1 MNLSKAILFYATFFS
16 LYAAINLYVFF
27 GLKRA
32 LLPQWGTSRVFT
44 VLFVLVATSFVLGRT
59 IENYW
64 ISPLSSVLIWIGS
77 FWFAAMLYLSVG
89 FLGLDLLRM
98 GCNLLGGSGLVLK
111 TEKIVRQ
118 AVFFITCVLILTGY
132 LNGLSPRL
140 KTLEISLQGTGQD
153 TRTFEILVASDI
165 HLGTIVREKRIEH
178 LIRAVEELQPDL
190 VLFPGDVLDEDPQTV
205 MDDSVGNLL
214 RSIKAKYGVFAIT
227 GNHEYIGGVE
237 RACRYLEE
245 HGIKLLRDQA
255 VLVEGL
261 FYIVG
266 REDRSI
272 SRFTQ
277 EKRKSLQELLAPLDR
292 RLPVILMDHQP
303 FELQEASSA
312 GVALQLSGHTHHG
325 QLWPLNLITSLIYEL
340 SWGYLKKGE
349 THFYVS
355 SGYGTWGPPVR
366 IGNHP
371 EMLLLRLTLK
381 ARP

>member
-1 MNLSKAILFYATFFS
+1 MNPSKAILFYGTFFTI
-16 LYAAINLYVFF
+16 YAAINLYVFF

-32 LLPQWGTSRVFT
+32 LLPQWGTSRWFT
-44 VLFVLVATSFVLGRT
+44 VPFVLVAASFVLGRT
-59 IENYW
+59 IENHW
-64 ISPLSSVLIWIGS
+64 ISALSSVLIWIGS
-77 FWFAAMLYLSVG
+77 FWFAAMLYLSLG

-98 GCNLLGGSGLVLK
+98 GCNLGGSGLVLK
-111 TEKIVRQ
+111 AERIARQ
-118 AVFFITCVLILTGY
+118 AVAFLTCVLILAGY
-132 LNGLSPRL
+132 LNGLNPRL
-140 KTLEISLQGTGQD
+140 KILEISLQGIGQD
-153 TRTFEILVASDI
+153 TRTIEILVASDI
-165 HLGTIVREKRIEH
+165 HLGIIVKEKRIEH

-205 MDDSVGNLL
+205 MHDSVGNLL

-261 FYIVG
+261 FYLVG

-292 RLPVILMDHQP
+292 RFPVILMDHQP

-381 ARP
+381 GRP